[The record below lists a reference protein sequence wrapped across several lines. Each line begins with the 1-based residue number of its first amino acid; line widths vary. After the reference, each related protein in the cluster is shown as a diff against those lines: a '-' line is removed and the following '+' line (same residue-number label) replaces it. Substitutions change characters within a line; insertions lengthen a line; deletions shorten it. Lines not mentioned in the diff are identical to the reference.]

1 MVKTTNKQAYPAL
14 PLPWG
19 GGWGVG
25 LKITKSVVL
34 NYIWIAFFIIA
45 FVVALVKLVF
55 LGDTTIFPAMMD
67 STFETSKS
75 AFEISIG
82 LTGMLALWLGVM
94 KIGERAGLVNLLA
107 RVLSPVF
114 VKLFPDIP
122 KGHPATG
129 SIFMNIAANAA

>member
-1 MVKTTNKQAYPAL
+1 MGRGQGGRSKT
-14 PLPWG
+14 
-19 GGWGVG
+19 
-25 LKITKSVVL
+25 TKSVVL

-114 VKLFPDIP
+114 VRGASLQSSFRNL
-122 KGHPATG
+122 
-129 SIFMNIAANAA
+129 SIARKEPGPIN